1 MRFNIFCGT
10 GFCRRLQIYSFLWY
24 RLKKMG
30 IFVYR
35 IVYMANNPFNDFSA
49 LKSLKKELEKKD
61 ESASAPKASNE
72 PRKKTVTHKSKDEI
86 LGDQKARETGLQPGM
101 RVTLMDS
108 NDRGVIKR
116 VKKDCV
122 EIELDYG
129 FVVPVDFKGFVVN
142 DLDEDFK
149 LRNSVGSSKS
159 KPVEDDGPVS
169 LGKVLEIDLHI
180 EALPGGL
187 GVPKGQELPYQ
198 LEHFK
203 GVMRS
208 QLKHRGSR
216 VIFVHG
222 VGDGVLKK
230 ALRDE
235 LDTTYALSC
244 SWTPYGDAATA
255 VTIK

>member
-1 MRFNIFCGT
+1 M
-10 GFCRRLQIYSFLWY
+10 S
-24 RLKKMG
+24 
-30 IFVYR
+30 
-35 IVYMANNPFNDFSA
+35 NNPFSDFSA
-49 LKSLKKELEKKD
+49 LKSLKKELEKHD
-61 ESASAPKASNE
+61 DPKNPVKAANE

-108 NDRGVIKR
+108 SDRGVIKR

-129 FVVPVDFKGFVVN
+129 FIVPVGFNDFVVN
-142 DLDEDFK
+142 DAEEDFK
-149 LRNSVGSSKS
+149 RRHRGGATET
-159 KPVEDDGPVS
+159 KPGEEGRPAPVS
-169 LGKVLEIDLHI
+169 KATEIDLHI

-187 GVPKGQELPYQ
+187 GVQKGKELPYQ

-203 GVMRS
+203 SVMRS

-222 VGDGVLKK
+222 VGDGILKQ
-230 ALRDE
+230 AIRTE

-244 SWTPYGDAATA
+244 SWSPYGDGATA

>member
-1 MRFNIFCGT
+1 
-10 GFCRRLQIYSFLWY
+10 
-24 RLKKMG
+24 
-30 IFVYR
+30 
-35 IVYMANNPFNDFSA
+35 MASNPINDFSA
-49 LKSLKKELEKKD
+49 LRFLKKELEKQD
-61 ESASAPKASNE
+61 GPAPAPRPANE

-108 NDRGVIKR
+108 SDRGVIRR

-122 EIELDYG
+122 EIELDEG
-129 FVVPVDFKGFVVN
+129 FIVPVDFKGFVVN
-142 DLDEDFK
+142 DLDEDFR
-149 LRNSVGSSKS
+149 LRNSVGSSRT
-159 KPVEDDGPVS
+159 KPVEDERPVS
-169 LGKVLEIDLHI
+169 VGKAMEIDLHI

-203 GVMRS
+203 GVMHS

-235 LDTTYALSC
+235 LDSTYALSC
-244 SWTPYGDAATA
+244 TWVPYGDGATA

>member
-1 MRFNIFCGT
+1 MDIEA
-10 GFCRRLQIYSFLWY
+10 
-24 RLKKMG
+24 
-30 IFVYR
+30 
-35 IVYMANNPFNDFSA
+35 MANNPFSDFSA
-49 LKSLKKELEKKD
+49 LKSLKKELEKQDDAMNPAKL
-61 ESASAPKASNE
+61 ANE
-72 PRKKTVTHKSKDEI
+72 PRKKTVTHKSKEDI

-101 RVTLMDS
+101 KVTLMDS
-108 NDRGVIKR
+108 SDRGVIKK

-129 FVVPVDFKGFVVN
+129 FVVPVGFNEFVVN
-142 DLDEDFK
+142 NAEEDFK
-149 LRNSVGSSKS
+149 LRHSVGSSKS
-159 KPVEDDGPVS
+159 KPVVEDRPAPVS
-169 LGKVLEIDLHI
+169 KATEIDLHI

-187 GVPKGQELPYQ
+187 GVPKGKELPYQ

-203 GVMRS
+203 SVMRS

-222 VGDGVLKK
+222 VGDGILKQ
-230 ALRDE
+230 AIRTE

-244 SWTPYGDAATA
+244 SWNPYGEGATA

>member
-1 MRFNIFCGT
+1 
-10 GFCRRLQIYSFLWY
+10 
-24 RLKKMG
+24 
-30 IFVYR
+30 
-35 IVYMANNPFNDFSA
+35 MANNPFSDFSA
-49 LKSLKKELEKKD
+49 LKSLKKELEKQDDSKNP
-61 ESASAPKASNE
+61 SKAANE
-72 PRKKTVTHKSKDEI
+72 PRRKTVTHKSKDDI

-108 NDRGVIKR
+108 SDRGVLKR
-116 VKKDCV
+116 VRKDCV

-129 FVVPVDFKGFVVN
+129 FIVPVGFNEFVVN
-142 DLDEDFK
+142 DAEEDFK
-149 LRNSVGSSKS
+149 LRHSVGSTKTKLVEEERPAPVLKS
-159 KPVEDDGPVS
+159 V
-169 LGKVLEIDLHI
+169 EIDLHI

-187 GVPKGQELPYQ
+187 GVPKGKELPYQ

-203 GVMRS
+203 GVMHS

-235 LDTTYALSC
+235 LDSTYALSC
-244 SWTPYGDAATA
+244 TWVPYGDGATA